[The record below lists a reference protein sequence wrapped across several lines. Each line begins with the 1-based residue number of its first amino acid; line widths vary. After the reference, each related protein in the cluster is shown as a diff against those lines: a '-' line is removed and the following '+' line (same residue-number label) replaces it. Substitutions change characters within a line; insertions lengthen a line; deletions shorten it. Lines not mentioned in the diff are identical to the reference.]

1 MLYSAERATHV
12 LLVFTSVLIAV
23 LVGYRHVSIDATD
36 PYKCG
41 ALQAGGKWVGKQRSP
56 YISNEYLHWQPPG
69 CLLHEYSA
77 REIQSCLQST
87 RLLFVGDSTVRQVY
101 WAAVRKMDRKR
112 AAEMSLT
119 AAKHSDLHFEQGS
132 VEIEFRWDPFLNSTT
147 LKNILDRYQL
157 AAEPLNSSKPTTM
170 LVGGGLW
177 HLKVLGATFLDEFE
191 RGISSVSATLP
202 RNARDLNGVILP
214 PHAREGFRNLV
225 LFAPVAPAI
234 HSKLDPVRAARFTSE
249 NIRAMNDYLRDTVTR
264 DGIEVLWSYSLMT
277 WQQPSAYEE
286 DGYHVVEN
294 VADKQADVFLNMRCN
309 SEPSLEHYPFDKT
322 CCNVQPPVNLEQQVL
337 IFVATLTI
345 LFAFYGASKTTLL
358 AVNGITAAFG
368 IIAMAVLYCFVADRT
383 LIFDKV
389 QKTSSERTFLQM
401 VMIVM
406 LGGVLTVRRPGNTS
420 VETSAKPT
428 RATSGQ
434 KFLSRDQT
442 DEWKG
447 WMQFV
452 ILIYHYTGMSS
463 VLWVYQIIRLLVAS
477 YLFMTGYGHT
487 IYFLKTNNFSLQRIV
502 SVLIRLNLLSC
513 LLAYVM
519 RTDYNFYYFPALSSF
534 WFLVVYLTIR
544 IHHQPNVVPRV
555 LVLKVFISVI
565 VVQLLLQTPGILEFV
580 FELLQKTC
588 KMNVDAH
595 ELRFRSSL
603 DAYVVYFGML
613 TAILYLQL
621 TGGLPCSTTCLATQI
636 KRIPTAV
643 HVSAVF
649 ASAVIIPTYLVLIQK
664 FPDKYAYNWWH
675 PMISPV
681 PIAAFAILRNAT
693 QPLRDFHSGLF
704 AWLGRFSLETFI
716 LQYHIWLAAD
726 TKGLLSLGLS
736 GRDAVVGTEWI
747 DKLGF
752 LCDFTLVTAFFL
764 WVSWAVSHATNVV
777 TSFIVN
783 GQRPTKTPNL
793 LDTIRWRWM
802 ARSGAR
808 QSEVSILATG
818 HARNSSGQRGNARE
832 EKEDIKISI
841 SAIEVDDSTATTAS
855 LVLRM
860 VSILLL
866 MCIGNWAYS

>member
-1 MLYSAERATHV
+1 M
-12 LLVFTSVLIAV
+12 
-23 LVGYRHVSIDATD
+23 
-36 PYKCG
+36 
-41 ALQAGGKWVGKQRSP
+41 
-56 YISNEYLHWQPPG
+56 
-69 CLLHEYSA
+69 
-77 REIQSCLQST
+77 
-87 RLLFVGDSTVRQVY
+87 GDSTVRQVY
-101 WAAVRKMDRKR
+101 LAAVRKMDRKR
-112 AAEMSLT
+112 ATEMSLS
-119 AAKHSDLHFEQGS
+119 AAKHSDLHFEQGC
-132 VEIEFRWDPFLNSTT
+132 VEIEFLWDPFLNSTT

-157 AAEPLNSSKPTTM
+157 AAKPLNSSKPTTM

-177 HLKVLGATFLDEFE
+177 HLKDLGATFLDEFE
-191 RGISSVSATLP
+191 QGISSVSATFP
-202 RNARDLNGVILP
+202 HNARDLNGVILP
-214 PHAREGFRNLV
+214 PDARNGIPNLV
-225 LFAPVAPAI
+225 LFAPVALPI
-234 HSKLDPVRAARFTSE
+234 HSKLDPMRAARFTSE
-249 NIRAMNDYLRDTVTR
+249 KIQAMNDYLRDMVTR

-277 WQQPSAYEE
+277 CQQPSAYEE
-286 DGYHVVEN
+286 DGYHVAEN
-294 VADKQADVFLNMRCN
+294 VAGKQADIFLNMRCN

-322 CCNVQPPVNLEQQVL
+322 CCNVQPSVNLEQQVL
-337 IFVATLTI
+337 IFVAILTTLY
-345 LFAFYGASKTTLL
+345 AFYSSSKRNMLNESVATLP
-358 AVNGITAAFG
+358 AINGITAAVG

-389 QKTSSERTFLQM
+389 QKTPSQRTFLQM
-401 VMIVM
+401 ITMVM
-406 LGGVLTVRRPGNTS
+406 LGGVLSARKPGNTS
-420 VETSAKPT
+420 AETSAKPT
-428 RATSGQ
+428 RAIPGQ

-487 IYFLKTNNFSLQRIV
+487 TYFLKTNNFSLQRIV
-502 SVLIRLNLLSC
+502 STLVRLNLLSC

-544 IHHQPNVVPRV
+544 IRHQPNVVPRV
-555 LVLKVFISVI
+555 LVLKVFISAI
-565 VVQLLLQTPGILEFV
+565 VVQLLLQTPGILEVV

-588 KMNVDAH
+588 KMNVDVH
-595 ELRFRSSL
+595 EIRFRLSL
-603 DAYVVYFGML
+603 DAYVVYIGMFA
-613 TAILYLQL
+613 AILYLQL

-643 HVSAVF
+643 HISAVL
-649 ASAVIIPTYLVLIQK
+649 ASVVIVPAYLVLIQK
-664 FPDKYAYNWWH
+664 CPDKYAYNWWH
-675 PMISPV
+675 PMISPM

-736 GRDAVVGTEWI
+736 SRDAVAGIEWI
-747 DKLGF
+747 DKLGA
-752 LCDFTLVTAFFL
+752 LCEFTLVTAFFL

-783 GQRPTKTPNL
+783 GQRHTKAPNL
-793 LDTIRWRWM
+793 LDTIRWRWV
-802 ARSGAR
+802 ASSSAR
-808 QSEVSILATG
+808 QNEVSISAT
-818 HARNSSGQRGNARE
+818 RNSSGQRGNARG
-832 EKEDIKISI
+832 EKENTKISVPP
-841 SAIEVDDSTATTAS
+841 IEVDDSTATTSS
-855 LVLRM
+855 LVLRI

-866 MCIGNWAYS
+866 MCIGNWVSVFATTHASDLN